1 MIFTIIFIP
10 PDICKLEIKEQK
22 VEVKSSNL
30 SIISKIRSNLDML
43 ISLSKLPNVS
53 SLLTIRLIL
62 SLFES
67 SCSSRNIIGYFE
79 KRYNIEAY
87 MLGYISSL
95 SSIISVL
102 CDGFILPSILLH
114 TSFISNSRFIS
125 ITIVLSSIFNGI
137 EFFNKNIYLYIFIT
151 IIPQTLIQ
159 SILSSKIKALQ
170 LNSISSDHYGKFLSI
185 LSLLGTFLGVIAP
198 LYSAVLFSTFD
209 GYIYRPIISA
219 VHLLLLSIICILL
232 PIQDLKLKEN

>member
-1 MIFTIIFIP
+1 MFNMIFAIVFIP
-10 PDICKLEIKEQK
+10 KDICKLEVKEET
-22 VEVKSSNL
+22 VDVRPTL
-30 SIISKIRSNLDML
+30 MSKMRNNVDML
-43 ISLSKLPNVS
+43 VTISKLPNVS
-53 SLLTIRLIL
+53 SLLTIRLLL

-95 SSIISVL
+95 SSILSVL

-114 TSFISNSRFIS
+114 SSFISTSKFIS
-125 ITIVLSSIFNGI
+125 ILIVSSAIFNGI
-137 EFFNKNIYLYIFIT
+137 EYFNNNIYFYIFIT

-159 SILSSKIKALQ
+159 SVLSTKLKALQ
-170 LNSISSDHYGKFLSI
+170 LQSISSDHYGKFLSI

-198 LYSAVLFSTFD
+198 LYSAVLFNTD

-219 VHLLLLSIICILL
+219 MHLLLLSIICTLL
-232 PIQDLKLKEN
+232 PIKDLKIKDS